1 MSANRLSLYWI
12 HFFIM
17 TIFAVF
23 FAFLA
28 ISKIKIVRWEFFYP
42 KQQQWAKKHAYKL
55 NILVKSFFLV
65 MSIVYCIVGT
75 LPSCLDLPYVLT
87 TNYKEAQGVITKK
100 NGMLIYL
107 ENGKYY
113 KVGKVDWCKA
123 GDNIHITYLPF
134 TRYATITDID

>member
-1 MSANRLSLYWI
+1 
-12 HFFIM
+12 M

-55 NILVKSFFLV
+55 NLLVKRFFLV
-65 MSIVYCIVGT
+65 MSIVYCVVGT
-75 LPSCLDLPYVLT
+75 LPSCLDLPCVLT
-87 TNYKEAQGVITKK
+87 TNYKEAQGVVTKK

-113 KVGKVDWCKA
+113 KTGKVDWCKT